1 MPSRCQ
7 HLWELMAQQNT
18 PLYHFDQL
26 ALHNDPP
33 KGSPLI
39 EGGLGEP
46 PSVPP
51 NRGDV
56 RGVGAKGGSTVT

>member
-1 MPSRCQ
+1 MSQITIQCRIVASAETRQ

-33 KGSPLI
+33 N
-39 EGGLGEP
+39 P
-46 PSVPP
+46 PY
-51 NRGDV
+51 
-56 RGVGAKGGSTVT
+56 